1 MKMKSLAVAL
11 ISLATA
17 SFLAA
22 TPALAED
29 ASGPSMSTPSD
40 SGMPAQN
47 NANGSENVAGMSD
60 GTAGTAPNNNADTNS
75 SDANDEASPDTATG
89 DDDY

>member
-1 MKMKSLAVAL
+1 MKMKSLAAVL
-11 ISLATA
+11 GTLAAA

-22 TPALAED
+22 TPALAD
-29 ASGPSMSTPSD
+29 DTSGPSMATPSD

-47 NANGSENVAGMSD
+47 GA
-60 GTAGTAPNNNADTNS
+60 AGTDNTGSMNSGSSAGSNSNTDTNS
-75 SDANDEASPDTATG
+75 SDTNEEGSPDTATG